1 MDLMK
6 DNMKSEQL
14 YWNELLRVHRQVKV
28 LRTFRC
34 KTGLRLKAISGLTGY
49 SIKYLFNVQEQLI
62 KPNPDLI
69 EKLEK
74 LND

>member
-1 MDLMK
+1 MK
-6 DNMKSEQL
+6 DYIKSEQL
-14 YWNELLRVHRQVKV
+14 YWNELLRIHRQVKV
-28 LRTFRC
+28 LRTLRR
-34 KTGLRLKAISGLTGY
+34 KTGLRLKKISELTGY

-74 LND
+74 L